1 MRGAGRWCEEKNSMK
16 EGIKGMANIE
26 MKDLKKL
33 FNKKVLRGE
42 NFFIG
47 DGTLAFKNYF
57 ISLNSIAVVT
67 LNQVQDMSLGRY
79 VIGLVVC
86 ALLFFI
92 VPLIAI
98 KVISAAAIVFCAVM
112 VYSIWSKNKNK
123 IYTLQ
128 IDLINGS
135 HYMYLHNNK
144 EFICQ
149 VADLIR
155 MCIDGKGKT
164 FTIVSNENK
173 IENYIDQS
181 VTGDNNM
188 YMGKARNI
196 ASDNSTVNDFGK
208 KNKIRDNII
217 LDNHEKTEIILNEN
231 EWDVLEQFLAERQMR
246 MYGTDYENSSRE
258 ILNDIGKRDVKSL
271 KDKLKKL
278 GKKGISE
285 IFFKG
290 TEAVAQVAIKAILGK
305 ILGAT

>member
-1 MRGAGRWCEEKNSMK
+1 MQGAGRWCEDKNRMK
-16 EGIKGMANIE
+16 EGMKGMANIE

-98 KVISAAAIVFCAVM
+98 KVISAVAIVFCAVM

-155 MCIDGKGKT
+155 MCIDDKGKT
-164 FTIVSNENK
+164 FTIVSNENR
-173 IENYIDQS
+173 IENFIDQS

-188 YMGKARNI
+188 YMGKAKNI
-196 ASDNSTVNDFGK
+196 ASGNSVINDFGK
-208 KNKIRDNII
+208 KNKFKDNM
-217 LDNHEKTEIILNEN
+217 LLNEN
-231 EWDVLEQFLAERQMR
+231 TSNQTVIKESEWEILEEFLAEQQVR
-246 MYGTDYENSSRE
+246 MYGTENEDKCRE
-258 ILNDIGKRDVKSL
+258 FLYDVGQRDVKSL
-271 KDKLKKL
+271 KDKLKKM
-278 GKKGISE
+278 GQKGIAE
-285 IFFKG
+285 MFFEGVEK
-290 TEAVAQVAIKAILGK
+290 VAQVAIKAILAK
-305 ILGAT
+305 VLATP

>member
-1 MRGAGRWCEEKNSMK
+1 MK
-16 EGIKGMANIE
+16 EGMKGMANIE
-26 MKDLKKL
+26 MKNLKKL
-33 FNKKVLRGE
+33 FDKKVLRGE

-47 DGTLAFKNYF
+47 DGTLVFKNYF

-67 LNQVQDMSLGRY
+67 LNQVQDMSLRRY

-164 FTIVSNENK
+164 FTIVSNENR

-196 ASDNSTVNDFGK
+196 ASGNSTVNDFGK

-258 ILNDIGKRDVKSL
+258 ILNDVGKRDVKSL
-271 KDKLKKL
+271 KDKLKKM
-278 GKKGISE
+278 GKIGISE

-305 ILGAT
+305 IFGAT